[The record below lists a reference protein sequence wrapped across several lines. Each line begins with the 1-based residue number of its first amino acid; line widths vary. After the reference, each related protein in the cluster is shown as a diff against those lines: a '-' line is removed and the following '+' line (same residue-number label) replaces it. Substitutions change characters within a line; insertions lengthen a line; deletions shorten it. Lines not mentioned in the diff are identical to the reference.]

1 MMNNFLW
8 GEVMKYDVVVIG
20 AGVVGAL
27 ITRELS
33 KLNVRVAMAD
43 KFNDVAMGTTKAN
56 SAIVHGGFDAA
67 NGTLKAKLNVRGTEL
82 MPQICK
88 ALSVPYRNN
97 GSLVL
102 AFSEKEM
109 EHVHTLYERGVKN
122 GVPRLSVVDKETVLK
137 MEPHVSEEV
146 VGALLSE
153 SAGIVCPY
161 ELTIAA
167 AENAVTNGAEFL
179 RNCEVQAIREE
190 NGEFVLETSLGE
202 ITAQY
207 VVNTAGIH
215 SDDIARM
222 IGDDSISLVARKGE
236 YYLLDKS
243 FGYMADHTIFQCP
256 NEMGKGVLV
265 TPTVDGNLLIGPSA
279 LDVDDKEDVD
289 TTPEGLEFIVEKAKK
304 SVPTLNVRG
313 AITSFAGMRAHPV
326 TDDFI
331 IAFSEKNDRFL
342 NVAGI
347 ESPGLS
353 AAPAIAEMVAG
364 MLKEKAELTEKSE
377 YTEIREAPVRFRHM
391 TKSEREALIAKN
403 KAYGRIICRCETI
416 TEGEIVDA
424 IHAPAGARDVD
435 GVKRRTRAGMGRCQG
450 GFCGSK
456 VVEILARELNVPMNE
471 ITKFGGE
478 SKILFE
484 KTK

>member
-1 MMNNFLW
+1 
-8 GEVMKYDVVVIG
+8 MKYDVAVIG
-20 AGVVGAL
+20 GGVVGAL
-27 ITRELS
+27 ISRALS
-33 KLNVRVAMAD
+33 RYDISVALLE
-43 KFNDVAMGTTKAN
+43 KCNDVAMGTTKAN

-82 MPQICK
+82 MPKVC
-88 ALSVPYRNN
+88 ADLSVPYRNN

-109 EHVHTLYERGVKN
+109 EHVHKLYERGVKN
-122 GVPRLSVVDKETVLK
+122 GVPKLSVLNKEQVKAL
-137 MEPHVSEEV
+137 EPQVSDEV

-153 SAGIVCPY
+153 TAGIVCPY

-167 AENAVTNGAEFL
+167 TENAVTNGVEFI
-179 RNCEVQAIREE
+179 RNCAVKAISLTSD
-190 NGEFVLETSLGE
+190 GFVLSTTQGE
-202 ITAQY
+202 ISAKY
-207 VVNTAGIH
+207 VVNAAGIH

-222 IGDDSISLVARKGE
+222 IGDNSISLIPRKGE

-289 TTPEGLEFIVEKAKK
+289 TTPEGLDFIVEKAKK
-304 SVPTLNVRG
+304 SVPTLNIRG
-313 AITSFAGMRAHPV
+313 AITSFAGMRAHPT

-331 IAFSEKNDRFL
+331 IGFSEKNDCFL

-353 AAPAIAEMVAG
+353 AAPAIAEMVAN
-364 MLKEKAELTEKSE
+364 MLSEKADFKEKSE
-377 YTEIREAPVRFRHM
+377 FVSTRKAPIRFRHM
-391 TKSEREALIAKN
+391 SKSEREDLIAKN

-416 TEGEIVDA
+416 TEGEILDA

-456 VVEILARELNVPMNE
+456 VVEILARELKVPMNE
-471 ITKFGGE
+471 ITKFGGG

>member
-1 MMNNFLW
+1 
-8 GEVMKYDVVVIG
+8 MKYDVAVVG

-27 ITRELS
+27 ISRELS
-33 KLNVRVAMAD
+33 KYDIRVALLE
-43 KFNDVAMGTTKAN
+43 KCNDVAMGTTKAN

-82 MPQICK
+82 MPKLC
-88 ALSVPYRNN
+88 ADMAVPYRNN

-102 AFSEKEM
+102 AFSEEEM
-109 EHVHTLYERGVKN
+109 EHVRTLYERGVKN
-122 GVPRLSVVDKETVLK
+122 GVPKLSVLDKAQVKAL
-137 MEPHVSEEV
+137 EPHVSDEV

-153 SAGIVCPY
+153 TAGIVCPY

-167 AENAVTNGAEFL
+167 TEVAVTNGVEFI
-179 RNCEVQAIREE
+179 RNCAVEAI
-190 NGEFVLETSLGE
+190 NVTADGFLLATTQGE
-202 ITAQY
+202 IPAKY
-207 VVNTAGIH
+207 VVNAAGIH
-215 SDDIARM
+215 TDDIARM

-243 FGYMADHTIFQCP
+243 FGFMADHTIFQCP
-256 NEMGKGVLV
+256 NKMGKGVLV

-279 LDVDDKEDVD
+279 LDVEDKEDVD
-289 TTPEGLEFIVEKAKK
+289 TTPQGLEFIVEKAKK
-304 SVPTLNVRG
+304 SVPNLNIRG

-331 IAFSEKNDRFL
+331 IGFSAKNDCFL

-364 MLKEKAELTEKSE
+364 LLKEKADWQEKKDCVLTRK
-377 YTEIREAPVRFRHM
+377 APVRFRHM

-416 TEGEIVDA
+416 TEGEILDA

-456 VVEILARELNVPMNE
+456 VVEILSRELNMPMNE
-471 ITKFGGE
+471 ITKFGGN

>member
-1 MMNNFLW
+1 
-8 GEVMKYDVVVIG
+8 MKYDVAVVG

-27 ITRELS
+27 ISRELS
-33 KLNVRVAMAD
+33 KYDIRVALLE
-43 KFNDVAMGTTKAN
+43 KCNDVAMGTTKAN

-82 MPQICK
+82 MPKLC
-88 ALSVPYRNN
+88 ADMAVPYRNN

-102 AFSEKEM
+102 AFSEEEM
-109 EHVHTLYERGVKN
+109 EHVRTLYERGVKN
-122 GVPRLSVVDKETVLK
+122 GVPKLSVLDKAQVKAL
-137 MEPHVSEEV
+137 EPHVSDEV

-153 SAGIVCPY
+153 TAGIVCPY

-167 AENAVTNGAEFL
+167 TEVAVTNGVEFI
-179 RNCEVQAIREE
+179 RNCAVEAI
-190 NGEFVLETSLGE
+190 NVTTDGFLLVTTQGE
-202 ITAQY
+202 IPAKY
-207 VVNTAGIH
+207 VVNAAGIH
-215 SDDIARM
+215 TDDIARM

-243 FGYMADHTIFQCP
+243 FGFMADHTIFQCP
-256 NEMGKGVLV
+256 NKMGKGVLV

-279 LDVDDKEDVD
+279 LDVEDKEDVD
-289 TTPEGLEFIVEKAKK
+289 TTPQGLDFIVEKAKK
-304 SVPTLNVRG
+304 SVPTLNIRG
-313 AITSFAGMRAHPV
+313 AITSFAGMRAHPI

-331 IAFSEKNDRFL
+331 IGFSAKNDCFL

-364 MLKEKAELTEKSE
+364 LLKEKADWQEKKDCVLTRK
-377 YTEIREAPVRFRHM
+377 APVRFRHM

-416 TEGEIVDA
+416 TEGEILDA

-456 VVEILARELNVPMNE
+456 VVEILSRELNLPMNE
-471 ITKFGGE
+471 ITKFGGN

>member
-1 MMNNFLW
+1 
-8 GEVMKYDVVVIG
+8 MKYDVAVVG
-20 AGVVGAL
+20 AGVVGTL
-27 ITRELS
+27 ISRELS
-33 KLNVRVAMAD
+33 KYDIRVALLE
-43 KFNDVAMGTTKAN
+43 KCNDVAMGTTKAN

-82 MPQICK
+82 MPKLC
-88 ALSVPYRNN
+88 ADMAVPYRNN

-102 AFSEKEM
+102 AFSEEEM

-122 GVPRLSVVDKETVLK
+122 GVPKLSVLNSEQVKAL
-137 MEPHVSEEV
+137 EPHISDEV

-153 SAGIVCPY
+153 TAGIVCPY

-167 AENAVTNGAEFL
+167 AEVAVTNGVEFI
-179 RNCEVQAIREE
+179 RNCAVKAIAKTDD
-190 NGEFVLETSLGE
+190 GFVLSTTQGE
-202 ITAQY
+202 ITASY
-207 VVNTAGIH
+207 IVNAAGIH

-243 FGYMADHTIFQCP
+243 FGYIADHTIFQCP
-256 NEMGKGVLV
+256 NKMGKGVLV

-289 TTPEGLEFIVEKAKK
+289 TTSEGLEFIVEKAKK
-304 SVPTLNVRG
+304 SVPSLNIRG

-331 IAFSEKNDRFL
+331 LGFSEKDDCFL

-353 AAPAIAEMVAG
+353 AAPAIAEAVAN
-364 MLKEKAELTEKSE
+364 MLSEKANWQEKKDYVLTRK
-377 YTEIREAPVRFRHM
+377 APVRFRHM
-391 TKSEREALIAKN
+391 TKAEREALIAKN

-416 TEGEIVDA
+416 TEGEILDA

-456 VVEILARELNVPMNE
+456 VVEILSRELNVPMNE
-471 ITKFGGE
+471 ITKFGGN